1 MTKQIP
7 SLKEQFQN
15 ENLDFFK
22 EKKHILSAMNETI
35 LYNHILDLVEMSENI
50 EFLSYIF
57 ENQDRIDVSYY
68 NNKFIRSA
76 MIQNN
81 LEVVKYLLNHKD
93 FQYDANY
100 QEAFMACCAIEN
112 LDIIKYIID
121 NKKIKITDNKIL
133 FLLIRKDKVVIFDY
147 LLKNVNFNITD
158 NNHFLLLNT
167 CRIKKFNYLN
177 LLINHSKYLFLKP
190 YLSNICIDKAKND
203 DFYLFNILYQIK
215 EFQKSIDLYF
225 INNWERRHDDFK
237 KYLIS
242 NKMKSF

>member
-7 SLKEQFQN
+7 SLKEQFEN

-22 EKKHILSAMNETI
+22 KKKHILSSMNETI
-35 LYNHILDLVEMSENI
+35 LYNHILDLVEMSKNI

-76 MIQNN
+76 IIQNN

-93 FQYDANY
+93 FQYDSNY
-100 QEAFMACCAIEN
+100 QEAFIAGCVIEN
-112 LDIIKYIID
+112 LEVIKYIVD

-133 FLLIRKDKVVIFDY
+133 FLLIRKDKIVIFDY
-147 LLKNVNFNITD
+147 LLRNVNFNITD

-177 LLINHSKYLFLKP
+177 LSINHNKYLFLKP
-190 YLSNICIDKAKND
+190 LLSDICLDKAKNE

-225 INNWERRHDDFK
+225 INNWERRYDDFK
-237 KYLIS
+237 KHVIS
-242 NKMKSF
+242 NRMKSF

>member
-7 SLKEQFQN
+7 SLKEQFEN

-22 EKKHILSAMNETI
+22 EKKHILNSMNETI
-35 LYNHILDLVEMSENI
+35 LYSHILDLVEMSKNI

-76 MIQNN
+76 IIQNN
-81 LEVVKYLLNHKD
+81 IEVVKYLLNHD
-93 FQYDANY
+93 NFQYDSNY
-100 QEAFMACCAIEN
+100 QEAFIAGCSIGN
-112 LDIIKYIID
+112 LDIIKYIIE
-121 NKKIKITDNKIL
+121 NKKINITDNTIL
-133 FLLIRKDKVVIFDY
+133 FLLIRKDKYVIFDY
-147 LLKNVNFNITD
+147 LLKNVDFNVTE

-167 CRIKKFNYLN
+167 CKIKKFNFLN
-177 LLINHSKYLFLKP
+177 SLINHSKYLFLKP
-190 YLSNICIDKAKND
+190 HLSNICLDKVKNE

-225 INNWERRHDDFK
+225 INNWARRHDDFK

-242 NKMKSF
+242 NKIKSF